1 MPRSLPASPFLPP
14 RTTSRAHY
22 VAMGRRGGL
31 AKAARHRQTLT
42 PEDVR
47 RGAAESYAHALGEL
61 HAAARAAEVAY
72 WSRDAGAIRRA
83 IRWVTAANLRAD
95 SAWDGLV
102 ALGATDEGRRK
113 ATPSRK

>member
-1 MPRSLPASPFLPP
+1 MARPSDASPFLHS

-31 AKAARHRQTLT
+31 AKAARHRQTLA

-102 ALGATDEGRRK
+102 AVGATDEGRKKVMLTRK
-113 ATPSRK
+113 

>member
-1 MPRSLPASPFLPP
+1 MPRPLDAPPFFPP
-14 RTTSRAHY
+14 RTTSRARY
-22 VAMGRRGGL
+22 VEMGRRGGL
-31 AKAARHRQTLT
+31 AKAARHRQHLA

-72 WSRDAGAIRRA
+72 WSRDARAIQRA

-102 ALGATDEGRRK
+102 AIGATDEAARK
-113 ATPSRK
+113 TTVSRK